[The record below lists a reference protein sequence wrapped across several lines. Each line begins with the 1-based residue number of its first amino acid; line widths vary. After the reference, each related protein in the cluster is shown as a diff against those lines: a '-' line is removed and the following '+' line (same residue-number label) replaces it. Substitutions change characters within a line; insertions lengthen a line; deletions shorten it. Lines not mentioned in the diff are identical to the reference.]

1 MTDDGVKIIS
11 RSGNNFNLRSSK
23 CEMSF
28 VSNVSSRCKHCRPHI
43 KKFYNIIN
51 ISSPQT
57 TNHSKYT
64 KINIIAKNSVSANF
78 EIRNI
83 QNINFNLRSNVR
95 RIKNKKRLE
104 YFGQNTCNEE
114 DTNLINK
121 IFLNANKN
129 VSTGLDPDSKEM

>member
-1 MTDDGVKIIS
+1 MTDDGAKIIS
-11 RSGNNFNLRSSK
+11 RSGNNFNIRSSK

-51 ISSPQT
+51 ISSPPT

-64 KINIIAKNSVSANF
+64 KINIIANNPVSANF

-83 QNINFNLRSNVR
+83 QNINFNLRRKVT
-95 RIKNKKRLE
+95 RIKKKERLE
-104 YFGQNTCNEE
+104 RFG
-114 DTNLINK
+114 
-121 IFLNANKN
+121 
-129 VSTGLDPDSKEM
+129 